1 MSAFQQVRRY
11 QLDLSRYYR
20 LPQTQISLG
29 VVLSLVLVSF
39 FGMFALRPTLVSIAT
54 LNKSITDS
62 QKTLTQLE
70 AKVKALQTASAKLES
85 LRDTTTLVDYAIPT
99 GSAGYA
105 ELSSLLTYLA
115 SQSGVTLASLTTDD
129 ALLFAKVLSP
139 YTLTRGAQP
148 VPLVFSVRVTGS
160 YPAVHD
166 YLVRLLTSDRIT
178 RLTSLTYAKEVVGKT
193 TSTAVSLT
201 IAGEAYYTADL
212 VPLQKILEHAEKGL

>member
-1 MSAFQQVRRY
+1 MIAFQQVRRY

-20 LPQTQISLG
+20 LPQTQVSLG

-39 FGMFALRPTLVSIAT
+39 FGMFALQPTLISIAT
-54 LNKSITDS
+54 LNKSIADS
-62 QKTLTQLE
+62 QKTLTQLDT
-70 AKVKALQTASAKLES
+70 KVKALQTASTKLEA
-85 LRDTTTLVDYAIPT
+85 LKEGMTTVEYAIPT
-99 GSAGYA
+99 GAAGYA

-139 YTLTRGAQP
+139 YTLTRTAQP
-148 VPLVFSVRVTGS
+148 VPLVFSVRITGN

-166 YLVRLLTSDRIT
+166 YLMRLLASDRVT
-178 RLTSLTYAKEVVGKT
+178 RLTSLTYAKEAIGKT
-193 TSTAVSLT
+193 TSTGVSLT